1 MWRLWRQA
9 QQETPRGKMNMSK
22 KDENHKKLV
31 QLIRRIAKDVFYEL
45 MDEHL
50 TDHEHKEKPAE
61 EVLDHE

>member
-1 MWRLWRQA
+1 
-9 QQETPRGKMNMSK
+9 MSEAEEEK
-22 KDENHKKLV
+22 HKKLV

-50 TDHEHKEKPAE
+50 EDYEHKEKPAE